1 MKKLRRQGRMH
12 CVMGALLV
20 FVATAAFPAERV
32 SGVVKAQTLLA
43 SDSVHPGSAVR
54 LAVLAQIALGFHI
67 NDHHP
72 SLDYLIPTQ
81 VTFDNFAGLKA
92 GQVVYPKGRLRK
104 FAFVDSPISVYE
116 GEIRIGAK
124 FEVARSLRPGTYNLH
139 GKLSYQAC
147 NDHAC
152 LAPVS
157 IPLEAVIR
165 VVRNGVPVKPLHSEV
180 FEKIDFN

>member
-1 MKKLRRQGRMH
+1 MKNLRWRGGMI
-12 CVMGALLV
+12 CVACGLLV
-20 FVATAAFPAERV
+20 FVATSAFAAEKV
-32 SGVVKAQTLLA
+32 SGVVKAQALLA
-43 SDSVHPGSAVR
+43 SDVVHPGSAVK
-54 LAVLAQIALGFHI
+54 LAVLAQIAQGFHI

-124 FEVARSLRPGTYNLH
+124 FEVDRSLRPGTYNLH

-152 LAPVS
+152 L
-157 IPLEAVIR
+157 
-165 VVRNGVPVKPLHSEV
+165 
-180 FEKIDFN
+180 